1 MRILFLNPVTLV
13 FFLLFTGGVHHTAT
27 AQFLQKGQKID
38 PFLINTDVES
48 EFGTALSLSN
58 DGKTAII
65 GAPYDKGDVGA
76 AFIYTLTSCGW
87 EMTKKLVGSGGVQ
100 GTMQGYS
107 VDLSA
112 DGNTAVIGA
121 PKDNGWVGAAWIF
134 AKTGGTWAQVK
145 KLTPSDA
152 SGQAEFGTSVAISA
166 DGNTVIIGG
175 AGDNNGLG
183 AAWIFKRSG
192 NWAQAMNKLLG
203 SDIKGTYANT
213 FAAKQGRSVDISAD
227 GSIAVVGAPGHN
239 TGGRGSVNIY
249 AIAASSYSEQD
260 YFFGNSSGIT
270 LGYAVAISNDGNTI
284 VAGTPRTDGFNGGVV
299 VLVRLAG
306 TWQVQ
311 LNDQLSS
318 PSKLHQGMSVAISA
332 DGNTAIIG
340 GGGTSVTHNSS
351 NSNPPTLG
359 TGTSWVMTRTGSTW
373 TEQGKFVGFP
383 SSGNCQQGSAVAI
396 SGNGKS
402 FLTAGFADNNGDGA
416 AWFFTTEAITIPIP
430 SINDFTP
437 KSAKAGETVTL
448 TGTGFTCVTEVSFG
462 NGWGEILSNT
472 NGTTITV
479 KVPNT
484 ATSGDVCVYAPGG
497 TDCMAGFTHGG
508 GTSPTSIAQVTSA
521 ENAVQLYP
529 NPASAELAL
538 HLPSPAAVEGQVAI
552 FDLLGRQVYQQQIIE
567 GAETTRVDISTLP
580 AGIYILT
587 LQFKETIHT
596 LKFTKQ

>member
-1 MRILFLNPVTLV
+1 MRIDNFKPVTLV
-13 FFLLFTGGVHHTAT
+13 FFLLFTGVLCQMAT

-38 PFLINTDVES
+38 PFFIDLDIGA

-58 DGKTAII
+58 DGNTAII
-65 GAPYDKGDVGA
+65 GAPYDKDDVGA

-100 GTMQGYS
+100 GTLQGYS
-107 VDLSA
+107 VDISA
-112 DGNTAVIGA
+112 DGNTAIIGA
-121 PKDNGWVGAAWIF
+121 PKDNGGVGAAWIF
-134 AKTGGTWAQVK
+134 AKSGGTWAQVK
-145 KLTPSDA
+145 KLTPADA
-152 SGQAEFGTSVAISA
+152 SGQSEFGTSVAISA
-166 DGNTVIIGG
+166 DGNTVIVGG

-183 AAWIFKRSG
+183 ASWIFKRSG

-249 AIAASSYSEQD
+249 AIAAASYSEQD
-260 YFFGNSSGIT
+260 YFFGTSPNVT

-284 VAGTPRTDGFNGGVV
+284 IAGTPRTDGFNGGVV

-311 LNDQLSS
+311 QGVQLSS
-318 PSKLHQGMSVAISA
+318 PSKLHQGMSVALSA

-351 NSNPPTLG
+351 TFNSPTIG
-359 TGTSWVMTRTGSTW
+359 TGASWVMTRTGSTW

-402 FLTAGFADNNGDGA
+402 FLTAGFADNNNDGA
-416 AWFFTTEAITIPIP
+416 AWYFTTEAITIPVP
-430 SINDFTP
+430 SISDFNP
-437 KSAKAGETVTL
+437 KTATEPQTVTI
-448 TGTGFTCVTEVSFG
+448 TGTNFTCVTDVSFG
-462 NGWGEILSNT
+462 NVFGDILSQT
-472 NGTTITV
+472 ATTITARV
-479 KVPNT
+479 NGN
-484 ATSGDVCVYAPGG
+484 ASDSSGDVCVYALGG
-497 TDCMAGFTHGG
+497 TDCMAGFTYS
-508 GTSPTSIAQVTSA
+508 GTSPTAIAQVTSV
-521 ENAVQLYP
+521 ENRIQLYP
-529 NPASAELAL
+529 NPASAELML
-538 HLPSPAAVEGQVAI
+538 QLPMPASAEGQVAI
-552 FDLLGRQVYQQQIIE
+552 FDPLGRQVYQQQV
-567 GAETTRVDISTLP
+567 GSGTETLRVDISALA
-580 AGIYILT
+580 AGIYTLHLSHQDKIHHLT
-587 LQFKETIHT
+587 FIKH
-596 LKFTKQ
+596 